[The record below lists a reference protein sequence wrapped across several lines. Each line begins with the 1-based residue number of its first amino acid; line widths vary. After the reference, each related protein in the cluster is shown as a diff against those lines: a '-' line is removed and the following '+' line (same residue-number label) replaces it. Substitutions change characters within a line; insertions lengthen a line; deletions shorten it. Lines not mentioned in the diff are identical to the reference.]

1 MLFTRYFKTLTI
13 LMLTIFFIYLN
24 GSSQAFA
31 TNGGGKGNK
40 SVPVTGVSL
49 HPDTLYMN
57 IKDKDERLTETI
69 KPSNATNKQVTWTS
83 SNTKVAKVS
92 GSGVVHSVSAGSTTI
107 TVTTK
112 DGNFKART
120 TVIVSDPNIAV
131 KGVSLN
137 PNSLKLNINDK
148 DAPLTATIKPSNAT
162 NKNVTWTSSNPSV
175 ATVSSSGLVHP
186 VKPGTATITVTTQ
199 DGNFKDK
206 VTVTVCDPVIAV
218 SSVYLNPK
226 IVTLTVDGEDATLKA
241 TIKPSNATNQE
252 LIWLSFNPKVA
263 TISSDG
269 VVHAISPG
277 VAIVKVFTKNG
288 HYDWSLIT
296 VCASKLVPIKS
307 LSLNPKNLDMTVGGK
322 DATITATITPNNA
335 TNKNVVWSTSDPSIA
350 TVKNGIVHAVG
361 PGTAIITVSTEDGK
375 LQDKAKV
382 SVTVP
387 VTGVS
392 VDPNSLNLTVGGKDA
407 KLTASIAPSNASNK
421 NVTWSTSDP
430 SVATV
435 DNGVVHPVG
444 PGKAMITVTTEDG
457 GFTDTATVI
466 VTVPITGISL
476 DPKSLDLIVGGKDE
490 KLTTTIAP
498 SNASNKNV
506 IWSTSD
512 PSVATVDNG
521 VVHPVGPGKATIT
534 VTTEDGSFT
543 DTAAITVAV
552 PVNGISLDPDS
563 LDLIVGGKDAT
574 LTATIAPSDATNKSV
589 TWSTS
594 DSSVAIVEKGIV
606 HPVGPGIA
614 IITVTTEDGGFTDTA
629 TVTVTVPVL
638 SVSLD
643 PKTLNFNLG
652 DADQTLT
659 ATLNPSYATNQRIT
673 WSTSDPSVATVE
685 NGIVHP
691 VGVGQATITVT
702 TDEGG
707 FTDTAIVTVS
717 NPDTKPPVTKN
728 KMTPIFNDKNT
739 YIIALTVTYTATD
752 DKSGVKET
760 IYRINGGTWQVYT
773 NPFDVY
779 AEDTHTLEYY
789 SIDKAG
795 NKEKINVYDFD
806 KGTCSCSK

>member
-1 MLFTRYFKTLTI
+1 
-13 LMLTIFFIYLN
+13 MLTIFFIYLN
-24 GSSQAFA
+24 CNSQVYA

-40 SVPVTGVSL
+40 PVPVTGVSI
-49 HPDTLYMN
+49 HPDTLKMN
-57 IKDKDERLTETI
+57 KNDKDIELMETI

-83 SNTKVAKVS
+83 ANTNVATVS
-92 GSGVVHSVSAGSTTI
+92 RSGVVHAVNVGSTTI

-120 TVIVSDPNIAV
+120 TVIVSDPNIEV

-148 DAPLTATIKPSNAT
+148 DTPLTATIKPFNAT
-162 NKNVTWTSSNPSV
+162 NKNVTWTSSNPNV
-175 ATVSSSGLVHP
+175 ATVSTSGVVHP

-199 DGNFKDK
+199 DGKFKDK
-206 VTVTVCDPVIAV
+206 AIVTVCDPNIPV

-226 IVTLTVDGEDATLKA
+226 IVNLTVDEEDATLKA

-252 LIWLSFNPKVA
+252 LTWLSFNPKVA
-263 TISSDG
+263 TISDG
-269 VVHAISPG
+269 VVHAVRPG
-277 VAIVKVFTKNG
+277 VAIVKVFTNNG

-296 VCASKLVPIKS
+296 VCASKLVPIKN
-307 LSLNPKNLDMTVGGK
+307 LSLNPKNVDMSVGGK
-322 DATITATITPNNA
+322 DATLTATITPSNA
-335 TNKNVVWSTSDPSIA
+335 TNKNVVWTTSDSSVV

-361 PGTAIITVSTEDGK
+361 PGTATITVSTEDGK

-387 VTGVS
+387 VTGVTL
-392 VDPNSLNLTVGGKDA
+392 DPNSLNLTVGGKDA
-407 KLTASIAPSNASNK
+407 TLTASIAPSNATNQNVTWTTSNPSVATVENGIIHPVGPGKATIIVTTDDGGFTDTAAITVSVPVTGISLDPKSLDLIVGGRDETLTAAIAPSNASNK
-421 NVTWSTSDP
+421 NVTWSTSDQ
-430 SVATV
+430 
-435 DNGVVHPVG
+435 
-444 PGKAMITVTTEDG
+444 
-457 GFTDTATVI
+457 
-466 VTVPITGISL
+466 
-476 DPKSLDLIVGGKDE
+476 
-490 KLTTTIAP
+490 
-498 SNASNKNV
+498 
-506 IWSTSD
+506 
-512 PSVATVDNG
+512 SVATVDNG

-534 VTTEDGSFT
+534 VMTEDGGFI
-543 DTAAITVAV
+543 DTAAITVSV
-552 PVNGISLDPDS
+552 PVTGVSLDPEA
-563 LDLIVGGKDAT
+563 LDLIVGGKEAL
-574 LTATIAPSDATNKSV
+574 LTATIAPANAINRNV

-594 DSSVAIVEKGIV
+594 DPSVATVENGIV
-606 HPVGPGIA
+606 HPVGPGKA
-614 IITVTTEDGGFTDTA
+614 IITVKTEDGGFTDTA
-629 TVTVTVPVL
+629 IVTVTAPVL

-652 DADQTLT
+652 DTDQSLT
-659 ATLNPSYATNQRIT
+659 AKLNPVNATNQNVT

-707 FTDTAIVTVS
+707 FTDTTIVTVI
-717 NPDTKPPVTKN
+717 NPDTIPPVTKN

-739 YIIALTVTYTATD
+739 YVIALTVTYTATD

-760 IYRINGGTWQVYT
+760 LYRINGGTWQVYT

-779 AEDTHTLEYY
+779 AENTHTLEYY

>member
-83 SNTKVAKVS
+83 SNTKVATVS

-296 VCASKLVPIKS
+296 VCASKLVPVKS

-350 TVKNGIVHAVG
+350 TVKNGIVHPVG

-387 VTGVS
+387 VTGVT
-392 VDPNSLNLTVGGKDA
+392 VDTNSLNLTVGGKDA
-407 KLTASIAPSNASNK
+407 KLTASIVPSNATNQ

-466 VTVPITGISL
+466 VTVPVTGISL

-490 KLTTTIAP
+490 TLTTTISP

-506 IWSTSD
+506 TWSTSD
-512 PSVATVDNG
+512 PSVVTVDNG

-534 VTTEDGSFT
+534 VTTEDGGFT
-543 DTAAITVAV
+543 DTAAITVTV
-552 PVNGISLDPDS
+552 PVTGVSIDPEI
-563 LDLIVGGKDAT
+563 LNLIVVGKDEP
-574 LTATIAPSDATNKSV
+574 LTATIAPSNATNKN
-589 TWSTS
+589 
-594 DSSVAIVEKGIV
+594 A
-606 HPVGPGIA
+606 
-614 IITVTTEDGGFTDTA
+614 
-629 TVTVTVPVL
+629 
-638 SVSLD
+638 
-643 PKTLNFNLG
+643 
-652 DADQTLT
+652 
-659 ATLNPSYATNQRIT
+659 T
-673 WSTSDPSVATVE
+673 WSTSDPSVATVK

-702 TDEGG
+702 TVEGG
-707 FTDTAIVTVS
+707 FTDAAIVTVID
-717 NPDTKPPVTKN
+717 PDTIPPVTKN

-760 IYRINGGTWQVYT
+760 LYRINGGTWQVYT

-789 SIDKAG
+789 SIDNAG
-795 NKEKINVYDFD
+795 NQEKINVYDFD
-806 KGTCSCSK
+806 KGTCTCSK